1 MAALAVNEGGMRVR
15 WRARVGEPRREAS
28 SGAAGGRRF
37 LTDAFRYGN
46 HMKFLSALV
55 LAGIVAFG
63 PVARAQAPTP
73 PAELAAA
80 ADPDASAAALTRAM
94 RLLMESGGP
103 SELAVPASDTR
114 RFHVTLTDDGWA
126 LGRGTGRVW
135 SAALESAKSE
145 ARGAIP
151 RGADALQQ
159 AAQERRLRDALLSV
173 EVGEEGVPIA
183 VPTFSQA
190 DWEVRAGL
198 EGLVV
203 TPPAGAKIS
212 DGSGA
217 MRQVVVFPSEMMAR
231 GVAGQ
236 SPAQALVAAISAASG
251 DSTIAMAGVPGK
263 ELGDLIK
270 AGWTFERFSVTHAVE
285 LVKGGPALTLTRG
298 AALVPASAITL
309 ESLKAWRQRLAAHLA
324 TRVVVQVQDGTRT
337 YAVDAGLNPVRGE
350 AEAPSNRTQ
359 TQMVAYAL
367 AKSHPQVA
375 EGLLSTIA
383 AGYQSEPA
391 STYAEHATYARAI
404 FALPVDAIEAIA
416 RISPVALEDAL
427 RSFQHAVNKEG
438 VWSDDVPVSQRALV
452 AWGIAGV
459 QVHAT
464 IPVTEGQS
472 NASIQPAVE
481 SLLTSAPPAALVTH
495 MPWLA
500 WAADDVA
507 RFEGKPIGVAVLR
520 EMRSQVWQAQ
530 IGPAVA
536 KAEGADLEGAFLFG
550 SGVEARRS
558 IGWQTAR
565 PLAGIARMLASESF
579 TSKDE
584 RMGEVVR
591 LVASLR
597 FLRQLTMDEA
607 SVWNCEQPEKVL
619 WGVRNGPW
627 DRRMS
632 IEASVMTLLAI
643 DEAIA
648 ALEAIR

>member
-1 MAALAVNEGGMRVR
+1 MRVR
-15 WRARVGEPRREAS
+15 SRACVGEPWLMAN
-28 SGAAGGRRF
+28 SGTESGRRF
-37 LTDAFRYGN
+37 LTGSLRYGN
-46 HMKFLSALV
+46 HMRFLSTLV
-55 LAGIVAFG
+55 LTGLLTFVPF
-63 PVARAQAPTP
+63 ARAQAPTP
-73 PAELAAA
+73 PSDLSVAAGS
-80 ADPDASAAALTRAM
+80 DASAAALTRAM
-94 RLLMESGGP
+94 RLLMDTGGP
-103 SELAVPASDTR
+103 SKLAEPGSDAR
-114 RFHVTLTDDGWA
+114 WIHVTLTDDGRA

-135 SAALESAKSE
+135 SAAFESAKSE
-145 ARGAIP
+145 ARGTIP

-173 EVGEEGVPIA
+173 ELGEVGVPLA

-203 TPPAGAKIS
+203 TPPSGAKVS

-217 MRQVVVFPSEMMAR
+217 MRRVVVFPSEMMAR

-236 SPAQALVAAISAASG
+236 SPAQALVAAISEASG
-251 DSTIAMAGVPGK
+251 DATIAMAGVPGK

-285 LVKGGPALTLTRG
+285 LTKGGPAVTLTRG
-298 AALVPASAITL
+298 AALVPTSAITL

-324 TRVVVQVQDGTRT
+324 NRVQIREHNGEREYVVDG
-337 YAVDAGLNPVRGE
+337 GL
-350 AEAPSNRTQ
+350 APISGSVEQNGNRTQ
-359 TQMVAYAL
+359 AQMLAYAL
-367 AKSHPQVA
+367 ARSLPAVSRSVLSSSARMQRKDEALSFADHASRVLGLTELRADEREALLADHPT
-375 EGLLSTIA
+375 LLD
-383 AGYQSEPA
+383 
-391 STYAEHATYARAI
+391 
-404 FALPVDAIEAIA
+404 DAISGIESALDGQGAWITEVPPA
-416 RISPVALEDAL
+416 MRGLVALAL
-427 RSFQHAVNKEG
+427 TRAAALAPAPGRE
-438 VWSDDVPVSQRALV
+438 QRARV
-452 AWGIAGV
+452 
-459 QVHAT
+459 
-464 IPVTEGQS
+464 
-472 NASIQPAVE
+472 AVE

-500 WAADDVA
+500 WAADGVA

-536 KAEGADLEGAFLFG
+536 RAEGADLEGAFLFG

-558 IGWQTAR
+558 IGWQTSR

-597 FLRQLTMDEA
+597 FLRQLTMDES
-607 SVWNCEQPEKVL
+607 SVWNCEEPDKVL
-619 WGVRNGPW
+619 WGVRNSPW

-632 IEASVMTLLAI
+632 IEASVMTLLAL